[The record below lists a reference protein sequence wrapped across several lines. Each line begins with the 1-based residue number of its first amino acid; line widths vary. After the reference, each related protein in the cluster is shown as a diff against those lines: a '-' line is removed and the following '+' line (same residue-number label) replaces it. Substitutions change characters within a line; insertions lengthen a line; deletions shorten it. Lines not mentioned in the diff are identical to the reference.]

1 MKLPSLSY
9 LSKNAWDAFLRFPL
23 TVLSAL
29 LFVVIGIDLVEWG
42 KDVEEV
48 LPEFNVLLCA
58 GLGISLYFCAKV
70 IADKKGFSLKGKSL
84 LNGFATLLLLAV
96 YFSLPA
102 DNSTYLT
109 ALPYI
114 KFAIYAITTHLLVSV
129 VPFLFSGQLV
139 GFWHYN
145 KILFLRFLAAV
156 LYSGFIYIG
165 LVLALAA
172 LHLLFDVKI
181 PGKLYAEIWITV
193 ACFFNTWFF
202 VAGIPKDFE
211 ALETRTDYPKALR
224 VFSQY
229 VLLPLLALYLIIL
242 YAYGTKILLSWD
254 WPKGVVSYLIICV
267 SVLGILSFLLLHPYG
282 EQNENAW
289 IKKASRGYYFLLF
302 PLLLILFMAIFMR
315 LGDYGITIN
324 RYLVLFLGLWLS
336 IVCLYTALG
345 KTNIKFIPGSLAT
358 LLLLIS
364 FGPWGLFSVSER
376 SQVSR
381 LKAILETGGI
391 LEKGKIK
398 NEGQWEKDSIAK
410 WQLKNPNANQ
420 GQLNDSLHNEVWSI
434 LNYLDDYH
442 GFSAIQGWYAQN
454 LDSIVMA
461 RDVDKKQSYSNLEAE
476 MYMRSLGLPYQKK
489 YSRENN
495 STINFTAEGQYEI
508 TKVSGFDY
516 FLKFER
522 YIYNKENSRIC
533 SFEMDSISGELN
545 YFFQPQG
552 RLSFKWAQDSVLFD
566 LEPLYNKLDAEYGNS
581 ERREIPQQDMTL
593 SASNKEFEL
602 KLELHDISF
611 DKKPPQHLSNIS
623 GYLLIKRRDQNK

>member
-29 LFVVIGIDLVEWG
+29 VFVVIGIALVERG
-42 KDVEEV
+42 KDVDDV

-58 GLGISLYFCAKV
+58 GLGISLYFCAKI

-84 LNGFATLLLLAV
+84 LNGFATLLLATV
-96 YFSLPA
+96 YVSLPA
-102 DNSTYLT
+102 DNDTYLT

-114 KFAIYAITTHLLVSV
+114 KFTIYAITTHLLVSF
-129 VPFLFSGQLV
+129 VPFVFSGQLI

-172 LHLLFDVKI
+172 LHLLFEVKI
-181 PGKLYAEIWITV
+181 PDKLYAEMWITV

-324 RYLVLFLGLWLS
+324 RYLVFLLGLWLS

-345 KTNIKFIPGSLAT
+345 KTNIKFIPASLAT

-376 SQVSR
+376 SQVNR
-381 LKAILETGGI
+381 LKTILVNSGI
-391 LEKGKIK
+391 LEDDKVK
-398 NEGQWEKDSIAK
+398 NEVMWKIDSSGRWTMPK
-410 WQLKNPNANQ
+410 PSSNEGL
-420 GQLNDSLHNEVWSI
+420 LNDSLHNEVWSI
-434 LNYLDDYH
+434 MNYLDDYH
-442 GFSAIQGWYAQN
+442 GFSVIQGWYAQN
-454 LDSIVMA
+454 LDSMIQI
-461 RDVDKKQSYSNLEAE
+461 RDADKKERFSRLEANVYMNALGLSYEKRYSNGSSNTVN
-476 MYMRSLGLPYQKK
+476 YR
-489 YSRENN
+489 
-495 STINFTAEGQYEI
+495 AEGQFEA
-508 TKVSGFDY
+508 TKVKGFDY
-516 FLKFER
+516 IVKFER
-522 YIYNKENSRIC
+522 YIYNKGNNSIC
-533 SFEMDSISGELN
+533 SFETDSMSGELV
-545 YFFQPQG
+545 YYKHSKP
-552 RLSFKWAQDSVLFD
+552 LLCFKSGTDSVSFNLGA
-566 LEPLYNKLDAEYGNS
+566 LYERLNAKYPES
-581 ERREIPQQDMTL
+581 EGVSVPIIAMTL
-593 SASNKEFEL
+593 NEYNTTFEL
-602 KLELHDISF
+602 KLEFHELSF
-611 DKKPPQHLSNIS
+611 EKQTPYHLNSIAGN
-623 GYLLIKRRDQNK
+623 LLIKRNKHLP